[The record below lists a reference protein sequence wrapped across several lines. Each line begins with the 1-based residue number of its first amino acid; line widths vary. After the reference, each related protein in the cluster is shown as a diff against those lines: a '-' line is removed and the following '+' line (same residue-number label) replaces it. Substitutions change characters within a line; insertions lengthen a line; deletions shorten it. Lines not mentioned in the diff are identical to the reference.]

1 MSESKPVQKT
11 PAWLLVADRYMAEIA
26 EAERLEALAAAE
38 SARRTGQPRC
48 TTLGVPRSS
57 HSGNTGPTLIAQT
70 RSRART
76 RNLTSPPDL
85 H

>member
-1 MSESKPVQKT
+1 MSEGKPIPKT

-26 EAERLEALAAAE
+26 EAERLEALATAE
-38 SARRTGQPRC
+38 DARRAGRPRC
-48 TTLGVPRSS
+48 STAGVPRSS
-57 HSGNTGPTLIAQT
+57 HSRNTGPTFAAQT
-70 RSRART
+70 RSRVRT